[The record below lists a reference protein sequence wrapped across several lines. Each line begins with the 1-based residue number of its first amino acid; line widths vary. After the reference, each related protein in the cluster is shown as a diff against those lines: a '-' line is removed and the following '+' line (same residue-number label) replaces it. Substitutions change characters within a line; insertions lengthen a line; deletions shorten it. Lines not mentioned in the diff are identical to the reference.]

1 MMDRSLQEQIVLG
14 SMICDPSVCDS
25 VASILKPSH
34 FKTKR
39 HQEIYST
46 AQALR
51 VRGEHVDAH
60 SILSTMLT
68 EEDKTLVDY
77 VFSLDVKGDPYNWEM
92 YANRVLNAHRLDAMS
107 TALTAAKVCVD
118 VASLDYPEEAQN
130 RVMALVN
137 AATATQG
144 KSGSSYTAFE
154 AASAAIEQFRRA
166 FEGESLGLECG
177 IPSVDEALGG
187 FKENELYIVAGR
199 PGMGKTTF
207 AMNVAE
213 EVAKTKTVLFI
224 SLEMGKH
231 QVGSKLIS
239 QLARLDTKGL
249 RRGKADPQTIERAV
263 HAANSSK
270 DLKLKFIQQANIT
283 VEGIAA
289 RARQEIAAGGELGMV
304 VVDYLQL
311 MTTDD
316 NETRAVEVG
325 KVSRGLKLLAIELG
339 IPVIALA
346 QLNRKVE
353 QRENKRPFM
362 SDLRD
367 SGSIEQDADVIMFL
381 YRESEYTP
389 SADPTE
395 AELIL
400 AKFRMETKGTIKL
413 RFCGEESRF
422 KEYHETYAPYRREA
436 M

>member
-51 VRGEHVDAH
+51 VRGEHVDAV
-60 SILSTMLT
+60 SIISTIMA
-68 EEDKTLVDY
+68 EEDKAFVSY
-77 VFSLDVKGDPYNWEM
+77 VFSLDVKGDPCNWEM

-118 VASLDYPEEAQN
+118 VASLDYPEEAQD

-137 AATATQG
+137 AAMATQG
-144 KSGSSYTAFE
+144 KRSTSYTAFE

-166 FEGESLGLECG
+166 FEGEAPGVECG
-177 IPSVDEALGG
+177 ISSVDEAMGG
-187 FKENELYIVAGR
+187 FKQNELYIVAGR

-224 SLEMGKH
+224 SLEMGKN

-239 QLARLDTKGL
+239 QIARLNTRPL
-249 RRGKADPQTIERAV
+249 SRGKADPQTIERAV

-270 DLKLKFIQQANIT
+270 DLKLKFIQQQKIT

-289 RARQEIAAGGELGMV
+289 RARQETAAGGDLGMV
-304 VVDYLQL
+304 IVDYLQL
-311 MTTDD
+311 ITTDD
-316 NETRAVEVG
+316 KQSRTIEVG
-325 KVSRGLKLLAIELG
+325 KLSRGLKALAMELDV
-339 IPVIALA
+339 PVVALA
-346 QLNRKVE
+346 QLNRKTDG
-353 QRENKRPFM
+353 RENKRPFM

-395 AELIL
+395 AELIF
-400 AKFRMETKGTIKL
+400 AKMRMDKKVTVKL

-422 KEYHETYAPYRREA
+422 KEYYETYAPYRREA